1 MKQAPRLLLILGDG
15 SRPAVRAA
23 VARALPRLKRTLT
36 AVSVDLT
43 NARRPPAGTDAALIF
58 GGDGAVLRAAR
69 RLAPLGIPLLGVN
82 LGKLGFLTEADER
95 ELPTLARRLATGR
108 LEEIRVPMLSCALIR
123 SGRRRALGLA
133 LNDAVLGSGG
143 VARLVVLD
151 LSVDGRPV
159 ARYPGDG
166 LIVATP
172 SGSTAHSLSAG
183 GPILAPGVSALAIT
197 PIAPHTLSQ
206 RPLLVPSEARI
217 AVRVVEA
224 RHPLWLTLDGQ
235 MTLRLKEGDA
245 VEILKASTPCR
256 FLLMRRHAYFATLR
270 RKLLWA
276 RNPRP

>member
-1 MKQAPRLLLILGDG
+1 MKPPRHLLVLGDG
-15 SRPAVRAA
+15 TRPAIRAA
-23 VARALPRLKRTLT
+23 VHRALPRLRK
-36 AVSVDLT
+36 AVPKLSVDLT
-43 NARRPPAGTDAALIF
+43 NARRAPAGTDAALVF

-69 RLAPLGIPLLGVN
+69 HLAPRGIPLLGVN

-95 ELPTLARRLATGR
+95 EIPALARRLAAGR
-108 LEEIRVPMLSCALIR
+108 LQEVLTPMLACALR
-123 SGRRRALGLA
+123 RGRRRRELGLA

-143 VARLVVLD
+143 VARLIVLD
-151 LSVDGRPV
+151 LSVDGRAV

-206 RPLLVPSEARI
+206 RPLLIPLASRI
-217 AVRVVEA
+217 SVRVVNA

-235 MTLRLKEGDA
+235 EALRLREGDT
-245 VEILKASTPCR
+245 VEVRQALTPCR
-256 FLLMRRHAYFATLR
+256 FLLLRRHAYFATLR
-270 RKLLWA
+270 RKILWA